1 MTPKEKAKE
10 LFNKF
15 CYAIRTEETDSGY
28 FTNVLYAKDCAL
40 IAVDEIIESR
50 KEDSAFDD
58 RDLAKGSDY
67 YTPHPMYFTYWI
79 EVKHELN
86 KSK

>member
-1 MTPKEKAKE
+1 MTAPKEKAQE
-10 LFNKF
+10 LVNRFMF
-15 CYAIRTEETDSGY
+15 AGIY
-28 FTNVLYAKDCAL
+28 FTDGMDGARKNAKQCAL

-86 KSK
+86 KSE